1 MSFRDH
7 FSSHSSSYSEFRPG
21 YPKELFSYL
30 KTLVPDGTSVW
41 DCGTGNGQAAVSLA
55 EVFDSVIAT
64 DPSAN
69 QISEAEEHPK
79 VRYLVASAENSTLEN
94 LQVDLVTVAQAFH
107 WFDFDAFF
115 TEVRRVCKPGGVLA
129 IWGYGLQTT
138 SPETDTIVKRLYGEI
153 TGPYWPPERRYVEE
167 AYKTV
172 PFPFSEIDPPALF
185 MEEFWTVEQVLG
197 YLRTW
202 SSVQKFIQK
211 NGRDP
216 VSEVEDQLRSS
227 WGNSKLRSVKWPL
240 FFRIGRIL

>member
-30 KTLVPDGTSVW
+30 KTLVPNGTSVW

-55 EVFDSVIAT
+55 EVFDAVVAT

-69 QISEAEEHPK
+69 QIAEADAHTK

-107 WFDFDAFF
+107 WFDFDSFF
-115 TEVRRVCKPGGVLA
+115 AEVRRVCKPGGALA

-138 SPETDTIVKRLYGEI
+138 SPEVDAVVKRLYGEI
-153 TGPYWPPERRYVEE
+153 TGSYWPPERRYVEE
-167 AYKTV
+167 EYKTV
-172 PFPFSEIDPPALF
+172 PFPFPEISPPEFF
-185 MEEFWTVEQVLG
+185 MREGWTIEQLLG

-202 SSVQKFIQK
+202 SSVQKFIRK
-211 NGRDP
+211 NGNDP
-216 VSEVEDQLRSS
+216 VSEVETELRSA
-227 WGNSKLRSVKWPL
+227 WGNEKIRSVRWPL
-240 FFRIGRIL
+240 FFRIGKIL